1 MTLDPK
7 KNKNIKQ
14 RKPIIKTTT
23 QPNTKLTKENYELL
37 KKLTGSG
44 FVSIYKK

>member
-14 RKPIIKTTT
+14 TKPIIKTTT
-23 QPNTKLTKENYELL
+23 QPNTKLTKDKLRAL
-37 KKLTGSG
+37 KKINRKWICTNS
-44 FVSIYKK
+44 